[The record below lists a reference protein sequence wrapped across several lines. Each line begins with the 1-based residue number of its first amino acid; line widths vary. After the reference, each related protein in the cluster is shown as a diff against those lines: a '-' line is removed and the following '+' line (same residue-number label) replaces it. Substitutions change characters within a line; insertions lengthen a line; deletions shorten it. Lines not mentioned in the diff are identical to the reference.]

1 MTFAPAPLQMRYL
14 LALVLITAA
23 CARSSAPPAQQA
35 AAVQPTEVRT
45 IESVD
50 PRPKLMD
57 PPAVLEEEAAP
68 PKPVGQPWEV
78 KQPVLLTPEDEKLRA
93 SLPFTP
99 AIAMDPI
106 DGSKITIRASTP
118 TFEYKGRIYYFQT
131 EANKQQFAGNPEA
144 VLKGGM
150 MRL

>member
-1 MTFAPAPLQMRYL
+1 MRHL
-14 LALVLITAA
+14 LALALLAAA
-23 CARSSAPPAQQA
+23 CARPSTPARQA
-35 AAVQPTEVRT
+35 AALQPAKVHT

-57 PPAVLEEEAAP
+57 PPPVLEEEAAP
-68 PKPVGQPWEV
+68 PKPTGQPWEV

>member
-1 MTFAPAPLQMRYL
+1 MTFAPAILQMRQL
-14 LALVLITAA
+14 LVFVLITAA
-23 CARSSAPPAQQA
+23 CARPSTQRQQTA
-35 AAVQPTEVRT
+35 AIQPTQVQT

-57 PPAVLEEEAAP
+57 PPPVLQEEAAP
-68 PKPVGQPWEV
+68 PRPTGQPWEV

-118 TFEYKGRIYYFQT
+118 IFEYKGRIYYFQT
-131 EANKQQFAGNPEA
+131 EANKQQFAANPEA

>member
-1 MTFAPAPLQMRYL
+1 MRQL
-14 LALVLITAA
+14 LLLSLIAVA
-23 CARSSAPPAQQA
+23 CARPSTRQAQQA
-35 AAVQPTEVRT
+35 AAVQPTEIRT

-57 PPAVLEEEAAP
+57 PPPVLQEEAAP
-68 PKPVGQPWEV
+68 PRPTGQPWEV

-118 TFEYKGRIYYFQT
+118 IFEYKGRIYYFQT
-131 EANKQQFAGNPEA
+131 EANKQQFASNPEA